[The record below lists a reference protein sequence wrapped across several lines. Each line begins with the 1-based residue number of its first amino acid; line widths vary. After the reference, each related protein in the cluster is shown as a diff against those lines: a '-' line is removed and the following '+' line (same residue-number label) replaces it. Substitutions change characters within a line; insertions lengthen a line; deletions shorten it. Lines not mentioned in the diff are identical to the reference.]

1 MIDFNNIKKVV
12 RVKKYKI
19 EEGEFFLLDLSSAQI
34 SRLSDSEYKK
44 KKPDME
50 KIFKALTSAMICDEK
65 GNLLNLDLEV
75 FEDMPKSMLAE
86 IMLEVQALIL
96 GEKKS

>member
-34 SRLSDSEYKK
+34 SRLSESENKK
-44 KKPDME
+44 KKPDTE
-50 KIFKALTSAMICDEK
+50 KIFMALTKAMICDEK

-75 FEDMPKSMLAE
+75 FEDMPKSMLTE
-86 IMLEVQALIL
+86 IMLEVQSLIL